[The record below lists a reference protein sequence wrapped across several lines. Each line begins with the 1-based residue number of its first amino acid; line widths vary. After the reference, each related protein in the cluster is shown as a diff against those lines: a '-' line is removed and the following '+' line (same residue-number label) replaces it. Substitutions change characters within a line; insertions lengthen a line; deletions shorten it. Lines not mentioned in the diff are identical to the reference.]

1 MSDPPQ
7 DVHRGSSVDPVESE
21 TNQNNAD
28 SFSPTPSSGPID
40 EQQVWAGRG
49 DVTGGRKG
57 SKGHKK
63 RHLEAP
69 TNEKES
75 GEPGDHAVQPETT
88 MSVTV
93 KTL

>member
-1 MSDPPQ
+1 MSDPQ
-7 DVHRGSSVDPVESE
+7 DVHHGSSVDPVESE

-28 SFSPTPSSGPID
+28 SFSPTPSSSGPID

-49 DVTGGRKG
+49 DVMGGRKG
-57 SKGHKK
+57 SKGRKK
-63 RHLEAP
+63 RHLKAP